1 MTEVRMMSSVAR
13 RTQRS
18 KPGDSSTGDLGEQ
31 IKAWLRVV
39 DAVLVAV
46 EQTAWQVREIGTR
59 TRDAFQGVQ
68 GTLGRLAAGSRA
80 FASELSVWPDRL
92 TRLTT
97 TGLVLGR
104 IAAGYRLHSTKAAF
118 MPEARAARALTTLH
132 EQSARRLY
140 ELSVRHG
147 GAFLKVGQMLSARPD
162 LLPEVF
168 VKELGKLQ
176 DAAPEVPFERI
187 KAVLEAEHGR
197 ALEGLFGSF
206 EEKPI
211 AAASI
216 GQVHRAVL
224 ADGRA
229 VAVKVQ
235 RPDIEPLVELDLD
248 LLEMFARALAE
259 NLPPVDVDT
268 IVREVRSMI
277 MLELDYTR
285 EADVT
290 ERVSEFFRDHPQ
302 IAAPRVVRELSTR
315 RVLVTE
321 LMAGDKITL
330 VLDRLAELRSDGE
343 DSAQPALS
351 RLLANVLEAYARQV
365 LELGVFQADPHPGN
379 LLASDDG
386 SLVLLDFGC
395 SKELSRQ
402 RRDAWIALARAFVSK
417 DAALMAERMEA
428 VGFEADSGTREGLE
442 GYARVILEQMGLSR
456 ARSGDW
462 PNQVE
467 MLAQFAVMARRIED
481 DPITKLPEEAVMLGR
496 VFGTLSGLFLHYRPD
511 VSAATAVLPILLM
524 AIAQR
529 N

>member
-1 MTEVRMMSSVAR
+1 MLSSAGVRRPGGDAG
-13 RTQRS
+13 
-18 KPGDSSTGDLGEQ
+18 PGDVGEQ
-31 IKAWLRVV
+31 IRAWLRVV

-46 EQTAWQVREIGTR
+46 EQTAWQAREIGAR
-59 TRDAFQGVQ
+59 TREALVGVQ

-80 FASELSVWPDRL
+80 FANEIAVWPDRL
-92 TRLTT
+92 SRLTT
-97 TGLVLGR
+97 TGFVLGR
-104 IAAGYRLHSTKAAF
+104 VAAGYRLHSTKAAF
-118 MPEARAARALTTLH
+118 LPEAHAARALEALH

-140 ELSVRHG
+140 ELSARHG

-162 LLPEVF
+162 LLPDVY

-176 DAAPEVPFERI
+176 DAAPEVPFERV
-187 KAVLEAEHGR
+187 KAVLEAEHSS
-197 ALEGLFGSF
+197 ALEGLFASF

-224 ADGRA
+224 HDGRE

-235 RPDIEPLVELDLD
+235 RPGIEPLVELDME

-259 NLPPVDVDT
+259 NLPPVDLDT
-268 IVREVRSMI
+268 IVREVRSMVA
-277 MLELDYTR
+277 LELDYAR

-290 ERVSEFFRDHPQ
+290 EKASEFFRGHPQ
-302 IAAPRVVRELSTR
+302 ISAPRVIRELSTR

-321 LMAGDKITL
+321 LMPGEKITT
-330 VLDRLAELRSDGE
+330 VLDRLSELRGDGE
-343 DSAQPALS
+343 ETAQPALS

-379 LLASDDG
+379 LLAQDDG

-395 SKELSRQ
+395 SKELTRG
-402 RRDAWIALARAFVSK
+402 RRDAWIALARAFVAK
-417 DAALMAERMEA
+417 DAVLMAERMEA
-428 VGFEADSGTREGLE
+428 VGFEADSGSREGLQS
-442 GYARVILEQMGLSR
+442 YAKVILEQMGLSK
-456 ARSGDW
+456 ARGGDW

-467 MLAQFAVMARRIED
+467 LLAQFASMARRIED

-511 VSAATAVLPILLM
+511 VSAATAVLPILLT
-524 AIAQR
+524 ALAQR